1 MGCKGTVFIL
11 TIKNLEPKPN
21 KNAISILTKRNNRYL
36 CTKYQF
42 MPEISNFYGIVIT
55 MYFPEHNPP
64 HFHVRYNEYH
74 ASIDIQTGKVTG
86 EMPRRALK
94 LVYEWLDMHKE
105 ELLENWYKLEKGSV
119 PSKIQPLD

>member
-1 MGCKGTVFIL
+1 MDFCL
-11 TIKNLEPKPN
+11 TFQNLEAKPN

-94 LVYEWLDMHKE
+94 LVYEWLDIHKE
-105 ELLENWYKLEKGSV
+105 ELLENWYKLEKGTA

>member
-1 MGCKGTVFIL
+1 MVFIL
-11 TIKNLEPKPN
+11 TIQNLEPKVN

-55 MYFPEHNPP
+55 MYFPEHYPP

>member
-1 MGCKGTVFIL
+1 MGCKGSIFTP
-11 TIKNLEPKPN
+11 TIQNLGAKPN
-21 KNAISILTKRNNRYL
+21 KNMLSSLTKRNNRYL
-36 CTKYQF
+36 CTKYHY

-64 HFHVRYNEYH
+64 HFHVRYNEYR

-94 LVYEWLDMHKE
+94 LVYDWLDLHKD
-105 ELLENWYKLEKGSV
+105 ELLENWYKLEKGFS
-119 PSKIQPLD
+119 PSNIQPLD

>member
-1 MGCKGTVFIL
+1 M
-11 TIKNLEPKPN
+11 IKVGYFGAAKVRQFF
-21 KNAISILTKRNNRYL
+21 KNSIFCLSYRNNRYL
-36 CTKYQF
+36 CTKYWF

-64 HFHVRYNEYH
+64 HFHVRYNQYR

-94 LVYEWLDMHKE
+94 LVYDWLDLHKE
-105 ELLENWYKLEKGSV
+105 ELLENWYKLEKGTS

>member
-1 MGCKGTVFIL
+1 
-11 TIKNLEPKPN
+11 
-21 KNAISILTKRNNRYL
+21 
-36 CTKYQF
+36 

-64 HFHVRYNEYH
+64 HFYVRYNEYH

>member
-1 MGCKGTVFIL
+1 MGCKGTVFVL
-11 TIKNLEPKPN
+11 TIQNLEPKVN

-105 ELLENWYKLEKGSV
+105 ELLENWYKLEKGYV

>member
-11 TIKNLEPKPN
+11 TIQNLEPKVN

>member
-1 MGCKGTVFIL
+1 
-11 TIKNLEPKPN
+11 
-21 KNAISILTKRNNRYL
+21 
-36 CTKYQF
+36 

-64 HFHVRYNEYH
+64 HFYVRYNEYH

-94 LVYEWLDMHKE
+94 LTNGSTCIRK
-105 ELLENWYKLEKGSV
+105 NWKTGTNWKKAPYLQKFNLWINYGNSN
-119 PSKIQPLD
+119 

>member
-11 TIKNLEPKPN
+11 TIQNLEPKPN
-21 KNAISILTKRNNRYL
+21 KNAISILTKRNIRYL

-55 MYFPEHNPP
+55 MYFLEHNPP